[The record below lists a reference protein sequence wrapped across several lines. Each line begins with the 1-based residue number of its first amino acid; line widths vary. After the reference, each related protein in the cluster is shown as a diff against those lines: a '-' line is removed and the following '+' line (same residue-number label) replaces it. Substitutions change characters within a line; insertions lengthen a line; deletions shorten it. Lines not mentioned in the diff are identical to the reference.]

1 MNFDDLYP
9 SKFLRASDLAGAPL
23 SVTVGSITRESV
35 GGEQKVI
42 MTFAIGEKSLIVNKT
57 NGKAMAKLFGRD
69 TAEWIGKKITLVPT
83 EVDFKGDLVDAIRI
97 RTTPPARAVP
107 RTAAV
112 EEPPFND
119 EIAI

>member
-1 MNFDDLYP
+1 
-9 SKFLRASDLAGAPL
+9 
-23 SVTVGSITRESV
+23 
-35 GGEQKVI
+35 
-42 MTFAIGEKSLIVNKT
+42 MTFGSGEKSLIVNKT

-69 TAEWIGKKITLVPT
+69 TADWIGKKITLVPT

-119 EIAI
+119 EIGISGFQQGRPHWAALQPSAHREFINELAKNL